1 MISKGMSLLRQAT
14 EGPQSSSSFSVR
26 GAEVGKFGVR
36 WRVWWA
42 ELVMV
47 ALNKT
52 RKQPSTIGPR
62 QEKERNWSSTRP
74 IYNTF
79 LYLPFV
85 MSDIFE
91 GLFAKHLH
99 AWTSLIP
106 ATLCEVCTVRSLIL
120 TCGKCEVQAGEITT
134 KGTENMWVSTPTST
148 LCVFSTLCAQIMWD
162 I

>member
-1 MISKGMSLLRQAT
+1 MSLLRQAT

-26 GAEVGKFGVR
+26 GAEVGKFDVR
-36 WRVWWA
+36 RRVWWA

-52 RKQPSTIGPR
+52 RKQPSTVGPR
-62 QEKERNWSSTRP
+62 QETERNWSSTRP

-91 GLFAKHLH
+91 GSFAKHFTCMNELNP
-99 AWTSLIP
+99 SN
-106 ATLCEVCTVRSLIL
+106 TLWGVYREKPHLSMWEKRSSGRWNNHQGNWKI
-120 TCGKCEVQAGEITT
+120 CGYPHLPPHLPLLFV
-134 KGTENMWVSTPTST
+134 
-148 LCVFSTLCAQIMWD
+148 LR
-162 I
+162 